1 MKSSVPE
8 IRQLCDTSDVVFLQE
23 TWLASDELHLLA
35 SLDDR
40 FYGQGVS
47 AMDAGNKLLRGRPHG
62 GLGILWRKT
71 LVGCKI
77 INLPNPR
84 IMSMHIDNIQN
95 SMKIFNVYMPCDHT
109 DNRDECL
116 EILSYLNTAVEESDA
131 PYIAMI
137 GDFNANIQTGANTLF
152 GKELKRF
159 CREELMSI
167 SDSIFCPSNSFTFY
181 SEAHQSVSWLDH
193 CVCNVNMHAAVKK
206 ISILY
211 DYVTSDHMPLLISL
225 DISKAT
231 IALDD
236 NDKRSSVKKIKWNK
250 LSRNEISQYQAMTEQ
265 HLDKVK
271 LDHDLILCD
280 SIDCQ
285 DQDHL
290 QSIDTMYNA
299 VINALK
305 TSSDAFNRQSTGYKQ
320 YNVIPGWN
328 DVCKE
333 VHSNARDAFLL
344 WTQNGRPRSGYLLR
358 NMQVTRATF
367 KQVLRR
373 CRASKTRA
381 HADSLARKLL
391 LKDTKSFWT
400 EIKKLS
406 AKGTTPIASTINEI
420 TGTEAIAEL

>member
-1 MKSSVPE
+1 
-8 IRQLCDTSDVVFLQE
+8 
-23 TWLASDELHLLA
+23 
-35 SLDDR
+35 
-40 FYGQGVS
+40 
-47 AMDAGNKLLRGRPHG
+47 
-62 GLGILWRKT
+62 
-71 LVGCKI
+71 
-77 INLPNPR
+77 
-84 IMSMHIDNIQN
+84 
-95 SMKIFNVYMPCDHT
+95 
-109 DNRDECL
+109 
-116 EILSYLNTAVEESDA
+116 
-131 PYIAMI
+131 
-137 GDFNANIQTGANTLF
+137 
-152 GKELKRF
+152 
-159 CREELMSI
+159 MSI

-250 LSRNEISQYQAMTEQ
+250 LSGNEISQYQAMTEQ

-280 SIDCQ
+280 SIDYQ

-299 VINALK
+299 VVNALK
-305 TSSDAFNRQSTGYKQ
+305 TSSDDFNRQSTGYKQ

-328 DVCKE
+328 DICKE

-367 KQVLRR
+367 KQSVRTNDD
-373 CRASKTRA
+373 CATTTTGSP
-381 HADSLARKLL
+381 
-391 LKDTKSFWT
+391 T
-400 EIKKLS
+400 EI
-406 AKGTTPIASTINEI
+406 
-420 TGTEAIAEL
+420 